1 MMFFPS
7 VINFEH
13 IKINGISSGAAFNTG
28 SSVILRRTA
37 ANKRN
42 EGYGEQSGDCTVVA
56 IPIISIDD
64 SDLIDGTANK
74 VSLR

>member
-56 IPIISIDD
+56 IPIMNIDD

>member
-56 IPIISIDD
+56 IPIMSIDD
-64 SDLIDGTANK
+64 SDLIDGTSNK

>member
-7 VINFEH
+7 VINFEY
-13 IKINGISSGAAFNTG
+13 IKMNGISGGATFNTG
-28 SSVILRRTA
+28 SSVMVRNTA
-37 ANKRN
+37 TNKRN
-42 EGYGEQSGDCTVVA
+42 EGYGEQNGDCTVVV
-56 IPIISIDD
+56 IPIMSIDD

>member
-42 EGYGEQSGDCTVVA
+42 EGYGEQSGNCTVVA
-56 IPIISIDD
+56 IPIMSIDD

>member
-13 IKINGISSGAAFNTG
+13 IKMNGISSGATFNTG

-56 IPIISIDD
+56 IPIMSIDD